1 MPPAPAAHIL
11 ALRTGARPHLSVA
24 PAGFLHHPGLPR
36 LGVAHRLDTMSNK
49 EKILAVIQNLPEE
62 ASIDEAI
69 DRLYLLWKIERGLE
83 QADAGEVT
91 DHDEFMKEILNGED

>member
-1 MPPAPAAHIL
+1 
-11 ALRTGARPHLSVA
+11 
-24 PAGFLHHPGLPR
+24 
-36 LGVAHRLDTMSNK
+36 MSNK